1 MTCLADVQKLYKTYL
16 ARTKE
21 LTARRR
27 PGDGLLGFGP
37 GPDQDPCHDAFSQ
50 ALKACLAEEIP
61 SSGETAAI
69 LHYIY
74 EEPFCH
80 EHDQLAY
87 WMLLAVHGLTV
98 PRVKALTAAD
108 AAALWTWYRKAYPPA
123 KRLPA
128 QKQVL
133 RALKERGDH

>member
-1 MTCLADVQKLYKTYL
+1 MTRLADVQKLYEMYL

-50 ALKACLAEEIP
+50 ALGACLAEKAL
-61 SSGETAAI
+61 SAAETAAI
-69 LHYIY
+69 LRYIY
-74 EEPFCH
+74 EAPLCH

-133 RALKERGDH
+133 RALKGRGDH